1 MEEGELKDLIPLRM
15 EKSNAKLKT
24 AEYLLRIR
32 EDKSIVIPEY
42 FMKRYRLIPKQQIEI
57 LEEKDGLRITKKRQD
72 VYDKFVELLG
82 EGLKGVEWR
91 DIEAWREDR
100 CF

>member
-1 MEEGELKDLIPLRM
+1 M
-15 EKSNAKLKT
+15 SST
-24 AEYLLRIR
+24 TVRIR
-32 EDKSIVIPEY
+32 EDRSIVIPKD
-42 FMKRYRLIPKQQIEI
+42 FMKRYRLIPKQQIKI

-82 EGLKGVEWR
+82 EGLKGVEWK
-91 DIEAWREDR
+91 DIEEGRKDR